1 MKKITAKQY
10 AISLYESLKEARGE
24 EIRKRI
30 ANFLIM
36 IKKRKDLK
44 LLNKIF
50 QNFIKIYQEQE
61 GILTTE
67 IITAKPLTEKVK
79 EEIIK
84 WLKKFTNRTATLEE
98 KIDSKILGGIIIKFN
113 ETILDTSLKSQL
125 KKLQQSLIQ

>member
-1 MKKITAKQY
+1 MKKITPKQY

-50 QNFIKIYQEQE
+50 QNFIKVYQEQE
-61 GILTTE
+61 GILTAE
-67 IITAKPLTEKVK
+67 VISARPLTEKVK
-79 EEIIK
+79 KEIIK
-84 WLKKFTNRTATLEE
+84 WLKKFTERTATLEE